1 MKTQKQIAVRNFESR
16 KGFIHHYQKLI
27 KEVVIP
33 YQYAVLHDQVEGVE
47 KSHVVANFENAAKAV
62 RGENPGDGFYGMVFQ
77 DSDAA
82 KWIEAAA
89 YSLSVFMDIY
99 IPIIPSKIKKSAG
112 LICWKAMSFIV
123 PDI

>member
-1 MKTQKQIAVRNFESR
+1 MKQQRQIDVKHFESTQ
-16 KGFIHHYQKLI
+16 GFIYRYQKLI

-62 RGENPGDGFYGMVFQ
+62 RGEDIGDGFYGMVFQ

-82 KWIEAAA
+82 KWLEAVA
-89 YSLSVFMDIY
+89 YSLVNFPDADLEAKADS
-99 IPIIPSKIKKSAG
+99 
-112 LICWKAMSFIV
+112 LI
-123 PDI
+123 